1 MVHNESNITINPE
14 IMGGTPVFK
23 GTRVPVKALSDYLST
38 GETIDTF
45 LNDFPSVNREKVTAV
60 LKELFKGITDHA
72 SAA

>member
-1 MVHNESNITINPE
+1 MNQTKGNITIDSN

-23 GTRVPVKALSDYLST
+23 GTRVPIKALSDYLSS

-60 LKELFKGITDHA
+60 INELFEVSKDNA